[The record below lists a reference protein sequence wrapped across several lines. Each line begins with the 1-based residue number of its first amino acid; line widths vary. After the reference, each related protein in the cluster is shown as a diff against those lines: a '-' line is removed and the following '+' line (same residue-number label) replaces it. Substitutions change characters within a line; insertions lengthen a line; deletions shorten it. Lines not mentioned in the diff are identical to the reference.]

1 MELSEIMKKTEKNK
15 KAGRSYRV
23 LLIEDGSADQ
33 VALGPLVR
41 EESAPYD
48 YSFAGSISEAITI
61 LKSEKFDVVITGYRL
76 GDGTVFDIFETL
88 TDTPVI
94 IVTGNGNEEV
104 AVKAMKAGAYDY
116 IVRDHKLNY
125 LKVLPLTIENA
136 IKRKK
141 AEERLQLLES
151 AVTSAND
158 AIIILEAEPGE
169 QRGRSILYVNEAF
182 TKMTGYTVEE
192 TTDKTLRMLRGP
204 ETSLTALNKIRLALE
219 QHKPV
224 RVELVNYRKDG
235 SKFWVECNIVPF
247 SDEEGSCKH
256 WVSVQRDITERK
268 KAEQERERLMKEIEC
283 INADLTELNQELETI
298 GAERT
303 MSLMALTVADRIRNP
318 ASMIGGRCRRILNK
332 EDISETLRENL
343 QYIME
348 GAETLDRIVNDF
360 EMFLKER
367 QYKFKNYD
375 LNRIVE
381 KVVLVI
387 EKEASCKGIKMD
399 VSISNDVL
407 RINMQQDL
415 LRVAV
420 FHVIKN
426 AVEASTE
433 GCTITVKTYKNGDT
447 VALSVSDCG
456 YGIPEEDVENVFKP
470 FFSTKE
476 RGFGM
481 GLPLVKQIVAEHL
494 GTLIIESKPGSGSTF
509 KMEFPVRWT
518 EEKLNC
524 D

>member
-1 MELSEIMKKTEKNK
+1 MRKVVKKK
-15 KAGRSYRV
+15 KSGKEYRI
-23 LLIEDGSADQ
+23 LLIEDENADQ
-33 VALGPLVR
+33 VALSPLVR

-48 YSFAGSISEAITI
+48 YSLAGSISEAKKI
-61 LKSEKFDVVITGYRL
+61 LKSERFDVIITGYRL
-76 GDGTVFDIFETL
+76 GDGTVFDIFNTL
-88 TDTPVI
+88 TNIPVI
-94 IVTGNGNEEV
+94 IVTGSGNEEV
-104 AVKAMKAGAYDY
+104 AVKAMKAGACDY
-116 IVRDHKLNY
+116 IVRDHELNY

-136 IKRKK
+136 IKRKR
-141 AEERLQLLES
+141 AEERLLLLES

-182 TKMTGYTVEE
+182 TKMTGYTFEE
-192 TTDKTLRMLRGP
+192 ASDKTLRMLRGP
-204 ETSLTALNKIRLALE
+204 ETSLTALNKIRVALE

-247 SDEEGSCKH
+247 SDEEGSFMH

-268 KAEQERERLMKEIEC
+268 KAEEERERLMNEIES

-332 EDISETLRENL
+332 EVISDNLRQSL

-348 GAETLDRIVNDF
+348 GAEKLDKIVSDF
-360 EMFLKER
+360 EMLLKER
-367 QYKFKNYD
+367 RYKFKND
-375 LNRIVE
+375 DFNKIVE
-381 KVVLVI
+381 RVVPVI
-387 EKEASCKGIKMD
+387 DKEASFKGIKME
-399 VSISNDVL
+399 VSISNDAL
-407 RINMQQDL
+407 RINMQKDL

-426 AVEASTE
+426 AVEACTE
-433 GCTITVKTYKNGDT
+433 GGTITVKTYRDRDT
-447 VALSVSDCG
+447 IVLSVSDSG

-481 GLPLVKQIVAEHL
+481 GLTLVRQIVSEHL
-494 GTLIIESKPGSGSTF
+494 GTLIITSEPGIGSTF
-509 KMEFPVRWT
+509 KLEFPVRWT
-518 EEKLNC
+518 DEKLNG

>member
-1 MELSEIMKKTEKNK
+1 MRKVEKKK
-15 KAGRSYRV
+15 KSGTSYRI
-23 LLIEDGSADQ
+23 LLIEDGGADQ
-33 VALGPLVR
+33 VALSPLVR

-48 YSFAGSISEAITI
+48 YALAGSISEAKKI
-61 LKSEKFDVVITGYRL
+61 LKAKRFDVVITDYRL

-94 IVTGNGNEEV
+94 IVTGSGNEEV

-182 TKMTGYTVEE
+182 TKMTGYTFEE
-192 TTDKTLRMLRGP
+192 ATDKTLRMLRGP
-204 ETSLTALNKIRLALE
+204 ETSLTTLNKIRIALE
-219 QHKPV
+219 RHKAV

-247 SDEEGSCKH
+247 ADEHGSFIH

-268 KAEQERERLMKEIEC
+268 TAEEEREWLMKKIEC

-332 EDISETLRENL
+332 EVISDNLRQGL

-348 GAETLDRIVNDF
+348 GAEKLDRIVSDF
-360 EMFLKER
+360 EMLLKEK
-367 QYKFKNYD
+367 QYKFKND
-375 LNRIVE
+375 DFNRIVE
-381 KVVLVI
+381 KVVPVI
-387 EKEASCKGIKMD
+387 KKEAACKGIKME
-399 VSISNDVL
+399 VSISNDAL

-433 GCTITVKTYKNGDT
+433 GGTIMVKTYRDGDT
-447 VALSVSDCG
+447 IALSVSDSG
-456 YGIPEEDVENVFKP
+456 YGIPQEDVENVFKP

-481 GLPLVKQIVAEHL
+481 GLPLVRQIVSEHL
-494 GTLIIESKPGSGSTF
+494 GTLIIESKPGNGSTF
-509 KMEFPVRWT
+509 KLEFPVRWID
-518 EEKLNC
+518 EKLNG